1 MASGMGACDERTSG
15 SQLGAVA
22 GKGPSGDTG
31 ALRSRSARCC
41 PKTDAAFPR
50 AFLPS
55 PRDRRPSRSRS
66 PSGGRPAGTSRT
78 WRGPERCHSP
88 VGGGRGASVRGGAET
103 EAAPL
108 LNKGGGRRGA
118 ARNGRAGGT
127 AARTEAAPARPR
139 RDEAAPWRQL
149 RRTALRP
156 LVENV
161 GKRPLNH
168 SGLKRSRGS
177 ANGKAPGGTTG

>member
-1 MASGMGACDERTSG
+1 
-15 SQLGAVA
+15 
-22 GKGPSGDTG
+22 
-31 ALRSRSARCC
+31 
-41 PKTDAAFPR
+41 
-50 AFLPS
+50 
-55 PRDRRPSRSRS
+55 
-66 PSGGRPAGTSRT
+66 
-78 WRGPERCHSP
+78 
-88 VGGGRGASVRGGAET
+88 VRGGAET